1 MGIFTGSP
9 VLGTGAGESTG
20 GGTGGGLSS
29 VKTDG
34 KTITGDGNTTPLAL
48 GPAEPY
54 AVGTYISAMI
64 DASYLYDGH
73 APTDGSLIERG
84 TVLDMGDVLGTI
96 VNGSMLFP
104 SDTNHYNTYVFHP
117 PGQWISCSSIY
128 ISNVNIFAIWRRIR

>member
-48 GPAEPY
+48 GPGEPFG
-54 AVGTYISAMI
+54 VGSYIIADFNSTIFSYNDPGVTKGEQSESRESAWI
-64 DASYLYDGH
+64 N
-73 APTDGSLIERG
+73 
-84 TVLDMGDVLGTI
+84 TI
-96 VNGSMLFP
+96 VPGIYLEPAPVFGSFVSANLAGAWIGCSP
-104 SDTNHYNTYVFHP
+104 VDDNSD
-117 PGQWISCSSIY
+117 
-128 ISNVNIFAIWRRIR
+128 SNRGLWRRIA

>member
-48 GPAEPY
+48 GPGMKNSIGSYVMAYCDGAGKGHDAYGETVAGSALRPSGINQSPQTY
-54 AVGTYISAMI
+54 NPMNPDYLTGTYRLCCEAWSVEGSIG
-64 DASYLYDGH
+64 LY
-73 APTDGSLIERG
+73 
-84 TVLDMGDVLGTI
+84 
-96 VNGSMLFP
+96 
-104 SDTNHYNTYVFHP
+104 
-117 PGQWISCSSIY
+117 Q
-128 ISNVNIFAIWRRIR
+128 RIA

>member
-48 GPAEPY
+48 RPGEPFG
-54 AVGTYISAMI
+54 VG
-64 DASYLYDGH
+64 SYVLAHFD
-73 APTDGSLIERG
+73 G
-84 TVLDMGDVLGTI
+84 TVLYAGYDGVIKGEQSETDKTTWINTI
-96 VNGSMLFP
+96 VPAWYLDLESVTGSFYHYDLKGTWICC
-104 SDTNHYNTYVFHP
+104 SLVRDTMENNR
-117 PGQWISCSSIY
+117 GL
-128 ISNVNIFAIWRRIR
+128 WRRIA

>member
-48 GPAEPY
+48 GPGEPFVVGSY
-54 AVGTYISAMI
+54 VLANFDGIAVYNG
-64 DASYLYDGH
+64 YDGVIKGEQLEIDKH
-73 APTDGSLIERG
+73 KWIN
-84 TVLDMGDVLGTI
+84 TI
-96 VNGSMLFP
+96 VHGGHLYLANALGSFTPYTMEGTWICCSP
-104 SDTNHYNTYVFHP
+104 VDDMSDNR
-117 PGQWISCSSIY
+117 G
-128 ISNVNIFAIWRRIR
+128 IWRRIA